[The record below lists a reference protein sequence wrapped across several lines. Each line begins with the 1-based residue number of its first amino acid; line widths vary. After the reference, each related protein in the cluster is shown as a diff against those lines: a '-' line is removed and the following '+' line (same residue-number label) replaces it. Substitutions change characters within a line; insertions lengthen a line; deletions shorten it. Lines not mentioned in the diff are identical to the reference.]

1 MPSSG
6 ETYRVAAYECDQNS
20 VLQLATIFNW
30 LQDAMDRYSQKHKIG
45 HDFCQKN
52 NITYMLKGYD
62 VLIDSLPKW
71 MDSVAIS
78 TDLVN
83 AARCSLFFKQTMS
96 DMHTQKTLLSS
107 VSHVVLIDL
116 LNRRP
121 IRVNGNLSPELKFYS
136 NRVKMDEQF
145 NTSIAGLH
153 CLGDSSGWTRGL
165 MMASVMGVIMG
176 QQLAKEN

>member
-71 MDSVAIS
+71 MDSVTIS

-96 DMHTQKTLLSS
+96 DMYTRKTLLSS

-116 LNRRP
+116 LNKRP
-121 IRVNGNLSPELKFYS
+121 IRVNGNLPPEALKVS
-136 NRVKMDEQF
+136 AMDVSSLSLPPLDVVHEKRV
-145 NTSIAGLH
+145 
-153 CLGDSSGWTRGL
+153 
-165 MMASVMGVIMG
+165 
-176 QQLAKEN
+176 